1 MGWFSEDSHT
11 CSECCYLDICN
22 VIDNMYWCEKRK
34 ERVSACSVACSYFT
48 KAYKR
53 DDKISESL
61 RKNTNES
68 SSGCFITTIVVNTL
82 GYSDN
87 VSYLKTLRYF
97 RDNVLQKSEKF
108 KNILATYDVIG
119 PIISKKIENDKNK
132 NQICLNLFDLC
143 IKKVCKLIEL
153 NKEDEAIDL
162 YKNMTN
168 LLIEGYNIKQS
179 INDNYLNNMD
189 IKNSGHGKIAIL
201 KETL

>member
-1 MGWFSEDSHT
+1 MGWFSEDNYT

-22 VIDNMYWCEKRK
+22 VSDKMYWCEKRK

-168 LLIEGYNIKQS
+168 LLIEGYNIKQN